1 VDHIEE
7 RDPELHAALAETW
20 YSPTGF
26 PAWCSEVNNRPLGVR
41 FMVTSFA
48 FFLIGGILTLLMRI
62 QLMVPN
68 NTFLSPQTFNQLFT
82 MHGST
87 MMYLFAVPFLEGLAL
102 YMLPQMIGSRDVA
115 YPRLTALGYWCY
127 LFGGLVFYASF
138 LVGEVPDAGWFAYTP
153 LSGRAYSGLGLD
165 FWALGLALVEIA
177 GIVAGLEILVT
188 VLKFRCPG
196 MSLGRMPPFVW
207 SMLVVG
213 VMSLFAFTTLLVAT
227 LLLEL
232 DRAAG
237 TQFFNPHRGGSSL
250 LWQHLF
256 WFFGHPEVYIIFLP
270 ATGIVSAIV
279 TTFSRRLLGYVLIV
293 MGMIVMGFVSF
304 GLWVHHMYATGLP
317 ELSMHFFAAAS
328 LMVAIAS
335 GVQIF
340 AWIATLW
347 GRRPPLNTPIL
358 FTIGF
363 VVIFVL
369 GGMTG
374 VMVAVVP
381 FDWQVHDTYFIVA
394 HLHYVLIGGVV
405 FPIMAGLYYWLPK
418 ITGRMLNPKLG
429 YWGFGLTFIG
439 FNLTFFIM
447 HVMGLFGMPRRVYT
461 YPAELGLEI
470 HNQLATVG
478 AFMLAA
484 GFLVFLWDF
493 YRSLHHGEPAGRD
506 PWGGDTLEWTTES
519 PPPTYGFYGAPIVR
533 SRHPLWY
540 AQSVPGG
547 EEFAERAAEEVRGGP
562 IPFRATLATDVIT
575 GKPLSIQ
582 YLPGPSYVSLYVAAG
597 FVVAL
602 VAILMKLYL
611 VAVAGAVVAVGGLI
625 YWLYPKQEVLQMLR
639 SSEVGRRAG
648 LPIFTTGTRSTA
660 WWGTVCLL
668 IILSTCLGAMLY
680 AYFYI
685 RLYSDQWPQG
695 TIQPP
700 DLALPGVACVL
711 LVLSS
716 GSFLWAGRSFRRGNP
731 TAIQAGF
738 SATLLLGTAFLA
750 AQTYLISQIGF
761 SHQENAYASL
771 FYLFMCYLWLQV
783 LVGLVLLAAAQIRV
797 WQEHQ
802 DREGF
807 MKLHLQVTGLYWHF
821 TVIAGVIV
829 CATLYLSPH
838 VL

>member
-1 VDHIEE
+1 MDQIEQ
-7 RDPELHAALAETW
+7 RDPELHAALEKTW

-26 PAWCSEVNNRPLGVR
+26 PEWFSEVNNRPLGVR
-41 FMVTSFA
+41 FMVTAFA
-48 FFLIGGILTLLMRI
+48 FFLISGALTILMRI
-62 QLMVPN
+62 QLIVPN
-68 NTFLSPQTFNQLFT
+68 NEFMSPQTFNQLFT

-127 LFGGLVFYASF
+127 LFGGMVFYASF

-153 LSGRAYSGLGLD
+153 LSGRDYSGLGLD

-177 GIVAGLEILVT
+177 GIVAGVEILVT

-196 MSLGRMPPFVW
+196 MTLGRMPPFAW
-207 SMLVVG
+207 AMLVVG

-237 TQFFNPHRGGSSL
+237 THFYNPNRGGSSL

-256 WFFGHPEVYIIFLP
+256 WFFGHPEVYIVFLP
-270 ATGIVSAIV
+270 ATGVVSAIV
-279 TTFSRRLLGYVLIV
+279 TTFSRRLLGYLLIV

-335 GVQIF
+335 AVQIF

-347 GRRPPLNTPIL
+347 GRKPPMNAPMLY
-358 FTIGF
+358 TIGF

-405 FPIMAGLYYWLPK
+405 FPVMAGLYYWLPK
-418 ITGRMLNPKLG
+418 MTGRMLNPTLG
-429 YWGFGLTFIG
+429 HLSFWLTFVG
-439 FNLTFFIM
+439 FNMTFFLM
-447 HVMGLFGMPRRVYT
+447 HVMGLLGMPRRVYT
-461 YPAELGLEI
+461 YPAELELEF

-478 AFMLAA
+478 TFVLAA
-484 GFLVFLWDF
+484 GFLVFVWDF
-493 YRSLHHGEPAGRD
+493 FRSLRHGELAGPD
-506 PWGGDTLEWTTES
+506 PWGGDTVEWTTES
-519 PPPTYGFYGAPIVR
+519 PPPTYGFYGSPIVR
-533 SRHPLWY
+533 SRHPLWH
-540 AQSVPGG
+540 SGPVPGG
-547 EEFAERAAEEVRGGP
+547 EEFAELAAAEVLGGP
-562 IPFRATLATDVIT
+562 IPFRATMATDIIT
-575 GKPLSIQ
+575 GKPQSIQ
-582 YLPGPSYVSLYVAAG
+582 YLPGPSYVSLYVAG
-597 FVVAL
+597 GIVLSL
-602 VAILMKLYL
+602 VAILMQLYL
-611 VAVAGAVVAVGGLI
+611 VSIAGLVVAVGGLF
-625 YWLYPKQEVLQMLR
+625 YWLYPRQEVIEMLR
-639 SSEVGRRAG
+639 NSEVGRRAG
-648 LPIFTTGTRSTA
+648 LPIITTGTRSTA
-660 WWGTVCLL
+660 WWGAVCLL
-668 IILSTCLGAMLY
+668 IILGTSLAAMLY

-685 RLYSDQWPQG
+685 QLYSEQWPQG
-695 TIQPP
+695 NIPLP
-700 DLALPGVACVL
+700 DLAIPGVICAL

-716 GSFLWAGRSFRRGNP
+716 ATFCWANRSFRLGKP
-731 TAIQAGF
+731 MAIQAGLTT
-738 SATLLLGTAFLA
+738 TLLFGTIFTIV
-750 AQTYLISQIGF
+750 QTYLIAQIPF

-771 FYLFMCYLWLQV
+771 FYLLSGYIWLQV
-783 LVGLVLLAAAQIRV
+783 LVGVVLLAVAQIRI
-797 WQEHQ
+797 WKEHC

-807 MKLHLQVTGLYWHF
+807 MKLHMQVTGLYWHF
-821 TVIAGVIV
+821 SVVAGVIV
-829 CATLYLSPH
+829 YAALHLLPH
-838 VL
+838 VI